1 MSERRH
7 YVRVPGANQ
16 VVVTLL
22 SIPGNG
28 KPPGKRILGTTSDI
42 SVSGTGLTL
51 TTHEPIPVGAVAE
64 VVMTVQDPSAV
75 FVHEVDV
82 RWTRR
87 QPGAPACSTGV
98 HFRETRKPSPQTW
111 VHYVENQTLGCLQD

>member
-1 MSERRH
+1 MSERRR
-7 YVRVPGANQ
+7 YVRVPGENQ

-22 SIPGNG
+22 STPGVD
-28 KPPGKRILGTTSDI
+28 KPARKRIHGITTDI
-42 SVSGTGLTL
+42 SVTGTHLTL
-51 TTHEPIPVGAVAE
+51 VTDDPLPVGAVAE
-64 VVMTVQDPSAV
+64 VEMTVTDPNAV

-87 QPGAPACSTGV
+87 EPGILSCATGV
-98 HFRETRKPSPQTW
+98 SFRQTKKPSPQTW